1 MMKDELEVKLELER
15 VKSDMWMKGI
25 KCRALRNV
33 DVEEALTSG
42 KAEQMHMLMTGVS
55 VVH

>member
-1 MMKDELEVKLELER
+1 MMKAEHEVKLELER

-33 DVEEALTSG
+33 DVEEALISG
-42 KAEQMHMLMTGVS
+42 KAEQMHMLMTGLS